1 MVLPKKRVFQL
12 AKEMGL
18 QSQALVTALKSL
30 GFENV
35 TVASAVDEDTAKALE
50 ELLAEQLA
58 RVRAKKAEE
67 EAKAAAVEQPAPAE
81 VPVPAKPVEEAKPAA
96 APKRGRAKV
105 EEPPVEEQ
113 VPTPVVEEVPVRE
126 KEAEPERL
134 LPRRAS
140 YFDQEMLKLE
150 RQLERLAQEVSAEP
164 VVEEAKPSLRELVS
178 RPRGPR
184 PPTAIDVPPVV
195 TVLGH
200 VDHGKT
206 TLLDRVRQT
215 NVTAQEDGGIT
226 QHIGASE
233 VEFRGRTILF
243 LDTPGHE
250 AFTQLRARGAQ
261 VTDIAV
267 LLVAADDGVMP
278 QTVEAINH
286 AKAAKVPI
294 IVAINKI
301 DLPEADP
308 ERVKQQLLQYELVP
322 EEWGGD
328 TIVVPVSAV
337 RGDGLDELLD
347 MILLVA
353 DMQEL
358 WADPQAPFSAVVI
371 EARLDSSRGPV
382 ATVLTRSG
390 TLKVGDVLLCGS
402 CYGRVRQIRDW
413 RGRQLKEVGPGRAV
427 EVIGFDSVPE
437 PGGLVEA
444 VKNLKEAR
452 RLAEERQE
460 AEAERE
466 RQQLARRRMEE
477 AYAGLTAQT
486 KKVLRAIIKADVWG
500 SAEALRDALLRL
512 AAASDELSVDIIHLG
527 AGDVTESDVSLAVAC
542 EATIIAF
549 RAGVG
554 AAARQMAAD
563 EGVQIRSYDIIYD
576 ALEDLRVEL
585 EGMLEPIY
593 REERIGRAQVLQVF
607 RARGFGAVAGC
618 RVLEGRLQRGAEMI
632 VRRGGAE
639 VYRGTLD
646 SLRRFDSDV
655 ETVEAP
661 NECGV
666 GSREFRDWQ
675 PEDLIEAI
683 LRTEI
688 RPTLRPEAADQR
700 A

>member
-1 MVLPKKRVFQL
+1 MPKKRVFQL

-18 QSQALVTALKSL
+18 QSQALVAALKGL
-30 GFENV
+30 GFQNV
-35 TVASAVDEDTAKALE
+35 TVASAVDEETAKALE

-58 RVRAKKAEE
+58 KVRTKKAEE
-67 EAKAAAVEQPAPAE
+67 EAKTTAPTAAVQ
-81 VPVPAKPVEEAKPAA
+81 PAA
-96 APKRGRAKV
+96 AEAPPTQEPKPEAVPKRGRRKP
-105 EEPPVEEQ
+105 EETPAPEE
-113 VPTPVVEEVPVRE
+113 VLAATTEEVPVHE
-126 KEAEPERL
+126 KEAEPERV

-150 RQLERLAQEVSAEP
+150 RQLERLAQEVGTEP
-164 VVEEAKPSLRELVS
+164 GATETKPSLRELVS
-178 RPRGPR
+178 RPKGPR
-184 PPTAIDVPPVV
+184 PPSAIDVPPVV

-206 TLLDRVRQT
+206 TLLDRIRQT
-215 NVTAQEDGGIT
+215 NVAAQEDGGIT

-233 VEFRGRTILF
+233 VEYRGRTIVF

-261 VTDIAV
+261 VTDLAV
-267 LLVAADDGVMP
+267 LVVAADDGIMP

-286 AKAAKVPI
+286 AKAADVPI
-294 IVAINKI
+294 LVAVNKT

-328 TIVVPVSAV
+328 TIVVPVSAL
-337 RGDGLDELLD
+337 RGEGIDELLE

-353 DMQEL
+353 EMQEL
-358 WADPQAPFSAVVI
+358 WADPKAPFSAVVI
-371 EARLDSSRGPV
+371 ESRLDSSRGPV

-390 TLKVGDVLLCGS
+390 TLKVGDVLLCGTA
-402 CYGRVRQIRDW
+402 YGRVRQIRDW
-413 RGRQLKEVGPGRAV
+413 RGRQLKEVPPGRPV
-427 EVIGFDSVPE
+427 ELVGFDTVPE
-437 PGGLVEA
+437 AGGLVEA
-444 VKNLKEAR
+444 VKTIKEAR

-460 AEAERE
+460 AEAEKE
-466 RQQLARRRMEE
+466 RQQLARRRVEE
-477 AYAGLTAQT
+477 AYAGLTAQS

-512 AAASDELSVDIIHLG
+512 AAASEELSVDIIHLG
-527 AGDVTESDVSLAVAC
+527 VGDVTESDVSLAVAC

-549 RAGVG
+549 RASVG
-554 AAARQMAAD
+554 TAARQMAAD
-563 EGVQIRSYDIIYD
+563 EGVQIRSYEIIYD

-585 EGMLEPIY
+585 EGMLEPVY

-607 RARGFGAVAGC
+607 PARSFGAVAGC
-618 RVLEGRLQRGAEMI
+618 RVLDGRLQRGAEMV
-632 VRRGGAE
+632 VRRAGQE
-639 VYRGTLD
+639 VFRGIID
-646 SLRRFDSDV
+646 SLRRFDADV
-655 ETVEAP
+655 DTVEAP

-666 GSREFRDWQ
+666 GSREFKAWQ
-675 PEDLIEAI
+675 PDDLIEAM
-683 LRTEI
+683 LRIEI
-688 RPTLRPEAADQR
+688 RPTLRPEGADQK

>member
-1 MVLPKKRVFQL
+1 MPKKRVFQL

-18 QSQALVTALKSL
+18 QSQALVVALKSL
-30 GFENV
+30 GFESV
-35 TVASAVDEDTAKALE
+35 TVASAVDEETAKVLE
-50 ELLAEQLA
+50 ELLSEQLA

-67 EAKAAAVEQPAPAE
+67 EAKTAAAAAPQPAAAEAQPAPTA
-81 VPVPAKPVEEAKPAA
+81 EAKLAA
-96 APKRGRAKV
+96 APKRARVKA
-105 EEPPVEEQ
+105 EEPPVPEQ
-113 VPTPVVEEVPVRE
+113 VPAAAVDEAPVRE
-126 KEAEPERL
+126 KEAEPERV

-150 RQLERLAQEVSAEP
+150 RQLEKLAQEVSAEP
-164 VVEEAKPSLRELVS
+164 VVEETKPSLRELVS

-184 PPTAIDVPPVV
+184 PPSAVDVPPVV

-206 TLLDRVRQT
+206 TLLDRIRQT

-233 VEFRGRTILF
+233 VEYKGRSIVF

-261 VTDIAV
+261 VTDLAV
-267 LLVAADDGVMP
+267 LVVAADDGVMP

-286 AKAAKVPI
+286 AKAANVPI
-294 IVAINKI
+294 LVAINKT

-328 TIVVPVSAV
+328 TVVVPVSAL
-337 RGDGLDELLD
+337 RGDGVDDLLE
-347 MILLVA
+347 MILLIA

-358 WADPQAPFSAVVI
+358 WADPLAPFSAVVI
-371 EARLDSSRGPV
+371 ESRLDSSRGPV

-390 TLKVGDVLLCGS
+390 TLKVGDTLLCGTS
-402 CYGRVRQIRDW
+402 YGRVRQIRDW
-413 RGRQLKEVGPGRAV
+413 RGRQLKEVQPGRPV
-427 EVIGFDSVPE
+427 EVIGFDTVPE

-444 VKNLKEAR
+444 VKTIKEAR
-452 RLAEERQE
+452 RIAEERQE
-460 AEAERE
+460 AESEKE
-466 RQQLARRRMEE
+466 RQQFARRRVEE
-477 AYAGLTAQT
+477 AYAGLTAQS

-512 AAASDELSVDIIHLG
+512 AAASEELTVDIIHLG
-527 AGDVTESDVSLAVAC
+527 VGDVTESDVSLAVAC

-549 RAGVG
+549 RAG
-554 AAARQMAAD
+554 AAPAARQMAAD

-576 ALEDLRVEL
+576 ALEDLRIEL
-585 EGMLEPIY
+585 EGMLEPVY

-607 RARGFGAVAGC
+607 PARSFGTVAGC
-618 RVLEGRLQRGAEMI
+618 RVLEGRLQRGAEMV
-632 VRRGGAE
+632 VRRTGEE
-639 VYRGTLD
+639 VFRGTLE
-646 SLRRFDSDV
+646 SLRRFDADV

-666 GSREFRDWQ
+666 GSREFRNWQ
-675 PEDLIEAI
+675 PDDMIEAI
-683 LRTEI
+683 LRIEI
-688 RPTLRPEAADQR
+688 RPTLKPEAADQK

>member
-1 MVLPKKRVFQL
+1 MLPKKRVFQL

-35 TVASAVDEDTAKALE
+35 SVASAVDEETAKALE
-50 ELLAEQLA
+50 ELLSEQLA
-58 RVRAKKAEE
+58 RARAKKAEE
-67 EAKAAAVEQPAPAE
+67 EAKVATAEQPAAAE
-81 VPVPAKPVEEAKPAA
+81 APPKPAKEAKPEAV
-96 APKRGRAKV
+96 PKRGRRQV
-105 EEPPVEEQ
+105 EEPPVPTE
-113 VPTPVVEEVPVRE
+113 VPTPTPEEVVVRE

-140 YFDQEMLKLE
+140 YFDHEMLKLE
-150 RQLERLAQEVSAEP
+150 RQLERLAQEVTAEP
-164 VVEEAKPSLRELVS
+164 VAEETKPSLRELVS

-184 PPTAIDVPPVV
+184 PPTAVDVPPVV

-206 TLLDRVRQT
+206 TLLDRIRQT

-233 VEFRGRTILF
+233 VEHRGRTILF

-261 VTDIAV
+261 VTDLAV
-267 LLVAADDGVMP
+267 LVVAADDGVMP

-294 IVAINKI
+294 LVAINKI
-301 DLPEADP
+301 DLPEADV

-328 TIVVPVSAV
+328 TIVVPVSAL
-337 RGDGLDELLD
+337 RGDGLDDLLE
-347 MILLVA
+347 MILLLA

-358 WADPQAPFSAVVI
+358 WADPHAPFSGVVI
-371 EARLDSSRGPV
+371 ESRLDSSKGPV

-390 TLKVGDVLLCGS
+390 TLRVGDVLLCGT
-402 CYGRVRQIRDW
+402 CYGRVRQLRDW
-413 RGRQLKEVGPGRAV
+413 RGHQLKEVGPGRAT

-444 VKNLKEAR
+444 VKNIKEAR
-452 RLAEERQE
+452 RIAEERQE
-460 AEAERE
+460 AEAEKE

-477 AYAGLTAQT
+477 AYAGLTDQT

-512 AAASDELSVDIIHLG
+512 AAASEELSVEIVHLG

-549 RAGVG
+549 RTGV
-554 AAARQMAAD
+554 ASAARQMAAD

-576 ALEDLRVEL
+576 ALEDLRLEL

-607 RARGFGAVAGC
+607 RARSFGAVAGC
-618 RVLEGRLQRGAEMI
+618 RVLEGRLQRGAEII
-632 VRRGGAE
+632 VRRGGVE

-666 GSREFRDWQ
+666 GAREFRDWQ
-675 PEDLIEAI
+675 PDDVIEAV
-683 LRTEI
+683 LRIEM
-688 RPTLRPEAADQR
+688 RPTLKPEAADQK